1 MDCEMAASDEQSPD
15 ELLAPLPSWQLFANV
30 ATQSELLDEVAELE
44 VESLGEGVASAP
56 LAADT
61 AYAVDAFEKPA
72 APVRTVPQVGIS
84 LPEGPGAK
92 KSAPVAPAAAPLIT
106 LDRRTRRS
114 IFVPPL
120 PTVADVEP
128 GVEPDVRTIAAVG
141 SEYQPGSLGRII
153 GT

>member
-30 ATQSELLDEVAELE
+30 ATQSELLDEVAQLE

-56 LAADT
+56 LAVDT
-61 AYAVDAFEKPA
+61 ADGFEQPA
-72 APVRTVPQVGIS
+72 APVRAVTQVGIS